1 MPLEIQDLIG
11 IGNKCGGGKL
21 YVTTFAIVY
30 VIQNTTQ
37 KTRNLQIEQRE
48 HH

>member
-30 VIQNTTQ
+30 VILIFSLTMV
-37 KTRNLQIEQRE
+37 L
-48 HH
+48 HDGCH